1 MTQIIKQDSIDFNAL
16 IKNSTVL
23 TLDGQSKMIDT
34 LTKEFNEEE
43 ARWYIANL
51 YVYMNYHPTNDFPIN
66 LETLVKLVGF
76 AHKKNAKRT
85 LENNFIKDED
95 YKITVLPKEHGQFA
109 NEQVMLNVDT
119 FKNMC
124 MLVKTEKSKTIR
136 KYYVKLENIY
146 NKIIKEE
153 IENKDKLLENKNQ
166 EIQHKDKLLENNCEL
181 QRHNIL
187 LKEYS
192 NSNYYIVYLIKV
204 KTISDKKWV
213 LKIGESRM
221 GITNRY
227 KEHKSK
233 YPECIVLDVFLVKR
247 CKEFERFLHQRL
259 NGYRYKE
266 LSGHENE
273 NELFLVGE
281 ELSYSYIIKLIQDNI
296 RNYNDDLLEVQSLN
310 LEVERLKIENQK
322 LKLKNT
328 NDNITDIENLRNEIV
343 NLKEFIKDQF
353 KKIDIKL
360 NLKPT
365 NNFGEEYHANGPKVQ
380 QINPDTFEL
389 MKVYRNATEVI
400 NTLKIP
406 RSSLT
411 KAIKEN
417 TIYKNYRWSF
427 VETDQDE
434 NIVKINQTRELKKL
448 QNNGYIAKL
457 NKEKDTIL
465 NVYLD
470 RRTAC
475 ALNNYNSVAYLDSY
489 VKTGKPV
496 GDFYY
501 ILYENCDKKLQMTF
515 LAKIGKRDFL
525 LYKNGVGQFDK
536 DNNLLQEFTSK
547 YNCKTECGIGDKSLS
562 KAIITNTMYNGY
574 YYKYLEEKVV
584 L

>member
-1 MTQIIKQDSIDFNAL
+1 MIEEIKQDNNCI
-16 IKNSTVL
+16 
-23 TLDGQSKMIDT
+23 
-34 LTKEFNEEE
+34 
-43 ARWYIANL
+43 
-51 YVYMNYHPTNDFPIN
+51 
-66 LETLVKLVGF
+66 VKAF
-76 AHKKNAKRT
+76 
-85 LENNFIKDED
+85 ENNPISILQEDNDNKRVYYFKATDIGKALDLKNIHVSIQIYDED
-95 YKITVLPKEHGQFA
+95 EKVLRKAYDHKG
-109 NEQVMLNVDT
+109 NEQDT
-119 FKNMC
+119 TFLTSQGVYRLLYNSKKEIAKKFRKWAGAILDDLIFNQG
-124 MLVKTEKSKTIR
+124 KS
-136 KYYVKLENIY
+136 L
-146 NKIIKEE
+146 KEE
-153 IENKDKLLENKNQ
+153 IENSKKLLQEKNDEIQIKDKLLENK
-166 EIQHKDKLLENNCEL
+166 CEL

-187 LKEYS
+187 LKEYA

-204 KTISDKKWV
+204 KSINDKKWV

-247 CKEFERFLHQRL
+247 CKEFERFLHQTL

-281 ELSYSYIIKLIQDNI
+281 ELSYSYIIRLIQDNI
-296 RNYNDDLLEVQSLN
+296 KNFNDDLLEVQSLN
-310 LEVERLKIENQK
+310 LEVERLKIENQQ

-328 NDNITDIENLRNEIV
+328 NSSITDIENLRNEII

-353 KKIDIKL
+353 KCIDVKL

-365 NNFGEEYHANGPKVQ
+365 NNFGEDYHANGPKVQ
-380 QINPDTFEL
+380 QINPDTFDL
-389 MKVYRNATEVI
+389 IKVYRNATEVI

-411 KAIKEN
+411 KAINEN

-427 VETDQDE
+427 VEIDQDE
-434 NIVKINQTRELKKL
+434 NVVIIKPTRVLKKL

-475 ALNNYNSVAYLDSY
+475 ALNNYNSIAYLDSY

-501 ILYENCDKKLQMTF
+501 ILYENCDKNLQRSF

-574 YYKYLEEKVV
+574 CYKYLEEKMV

>member
-1 MTQIIKQDSIDFNAL
+1 MIEEIKQDNNCI
-16 IKNSTVL
+16 
-23 TLDGQSKMIDT
+23 
-34 LTKEFNEEE
+34 
-43 ARWYIANL
+43 
-51 YVYMNYHPTNDFPIN
+51 
-66 LETLVKLVGF
+66 VKAF
-76 AHKKNAKRT
+76 
-85 LENNFIKDED
+85 ENNPISILQEDNDNKRVYYFKATDIGKALDLKNIHVSIQIYDED
-95 YKITVLPKEHGQFA
+95 EKVLRKAYDHKG
-109 NEQVMLNVDT
+109 NEQDT
-119 FKNMC
+119 TFLTSQGVYRLLYNSKKEIAKKFRKWAGAILDDLIFNQG
-124 MLVKTEKSKTIR
+124 KS
-136 KYYVKLENIY
+136 L
-146 NKIIKEE
+146 KEE
-153 IENKDKLLENKNQ
+153 IENSKKLLQEKNDEIQIKDKQLEKNG
-166 EIQHKDKLLENNCEL
+166 EL
-181 QRHNIL
+181 QKHNIL
-187 LKEYS
+187 LKEYG
-192 NSNYYIVYLIKV
+192 NSKYYIVYLIKV

-233 YPECIVLDVFLVKR
+233 YSECIILDIFLVKR
-247 CKEFERFLHQRL
+247 CKEFERFLHQKL

-310 LEVERLKIENQK
+310 LEVERLKIENQQ

-328 NDNITDIENLRNEIV
+328 NSSITDIENLRNEIV

-353 KKIDIKL
+353 KNIDVKL
-360 NLKPT
+360 NLKQT
-365 NNFGEEYHANGPKVQ
+365 NNFGEDYHANGPKVQ

-389 MKVYRNATEVI
+389 IKVYRNATEVI

-411 KAIKEN
+411 KAIREN

-434 NIVKINQTRELKKL
+434 SVVTINPTRVLKKL

-475 ALNNYNSVAYLDSY
+475 ALNNYNSIAYLDSY

-501 ILYENCDKKLQMTF
+501 ILYENCDKNLQRSF

-562 KAIITNTMYNGY
+562 KALITNNMYNGY
-574 YYKYLEEKVV
+574 YYKYLEERLV

>member
-1 MTQIIKQDSIDFNAL
+1 MMEEIKTNNNCIVKAFENNPISILNEDIDNKKIYYFKASDIGRALNLTNIAVSIQHYDEDERVIRKAYDTTNREQDTIFLTSQGVYRLLYNSKKEMAKKFRKWAGNILDDII
-16 IKNSTVL
+16 
-23 TLDGQSKMIDT
+23 
-34 LTKEFNEEE
+34 FNESKE
-43 ARWYIANL
+43 L
-51 YVYMNYHPTNDFPIN
+51 
-66 LETLVKLVGF
+66 KL
-76 AHKKNAKRT
+76 
-85 LENNFIKDED
+85 
-95 YKITVLPKEHGQFA
+95 Q
-109 NEQVMLNVDT
+109 
-119 FKNMC
+119 
-124 MLVKTEKSKTIR
+124 
-136 KYYVKLENIY
+136 
-146 NKIIKEE
+146 

-166 EIQHKDKLLENNCEL
+166 EIENKDKLLENNCEL

-187 LKEYS
+187 LKEYG
-192 NSNYYIVYLIKV
+192 NSKYYIVYLIKV
-204 KTISDKKWV
+204 KSIDDKKWV

-233 YPECIVLDVFLVKR
+233 YPECIVLDIFLVKR
-247 CKEFERFLHQRL
+247 CKEFERFLHQTL
-259 NGYRYKE
+259 NGCRYKE

-328 NDNITDIENLRNEIV
+328 NDNSTDIENLRNEIV

-353 KKIDIKL
+353 KKIDVKL
-360 NLKPT
+360 NLKRT

-380 QINPDTFEL
+380 QINPDTFRL
-389 MKVYRNATEVI
+389 IKVYRNVTEVI

-411 KAIKEN
+411 KAIREN
-417 TIYKNYRWSF
+417 TIYKNSRWSF

-470 RRTAC
+470 RRTASM
-475 ALNNYNSVAYLDSY
+475 LNNYNSVAYLDDY

-496 GDFYY
+496 GDYY
-501 ILYENCDKKLQMTF
+501 YVLYEKCDTNLKKTF
-515 LAKIGKRDFL
+515 IEKIGKNDFL

-536 DNNLLQEFTSK
+536 DNNLLHEFTSK

-574 YYKYLEEKVV
+574 YYKYLEERLV

>member
-1 MTQIIKQDSIDFNAL
+1 MIEEIKQDNNCI
-16 IKNSTVL
+16 
-23 TLDGQSKMIDT
+23 
-34 LTKEFNEEE
+34 
-43 ARWYIANL
+43 
-51 YVYMNYHPTNDFPIN
+51 
-66 LETLVKLVGF
+66 VKAF
-76 AHKKNAKRT
+76 
-85 LENNFIKDED
+85 ENNPISILQEDNDNKRVYYFKATDIGKALDLKNIHVSIQIYDED
-95 YKITVLPKEHGQFA
+95 EKVLRKAYDHKG
-109 NEQVMLNVDT
+109 NEQDT
-119 FKNMC
+119 TFLTSQGVYRLLYN
-124 MLVKTEKSKTIR
+124 SKKEIAKKFR
-136 KYYVKLENIY
+136 KWAGAILDDLIFNQGKCL
-146 NKIIKEE
+146 KEE
-153 IENKDKLLENKNQ
+153 IENSKKLLQEKNDEIQIKDKQLEKNG
-166 EIQHKDKLLENNCEL
+166 EL
-181 QRHNIL
+181 QKHNIL
-187 LKEYS
+187 LKEYG
-192 NSNYYIVYLIKV
+192 NSKYYIVYLIKV

-233 YPECIVLDVFLVKR
+233 YSECIILDIFLVKR
-247 CKEFERFLHQRL
+247 CKEFERFLHQKL

-310 LEVERLKIENQK
+310 LEVERLKIENQQ

-328 NDNITDIENLRNEIV
+328 NSSITDIENLRNEIV

-353 KKIDIKL
+353 KNIDVKL
-360 NLKPT
+360 NLKQT
-365 NNFGEEYHANGPKVQ
+365 NNFGEDYHANGPKVQ
-380 QINPDTFEL
+380 QINSDTFDL
-389 MKVYRNATEVI
+389 IKVYRNATEVI

-411 KAIKEN
+411 KAINEN

-434 NIVKINQTRELKKL
+434 NVVKIKPTRVLKKL

-470 RRTAC
+470 RRTASM
-475 ALNNYNSVAYLDSY
+475 LNNYNSVAYLDDY
-489 VKTGKPV
+489 VKSGKPV
-496 GDFYY
+496 GDYY
-501 ILYENCDKKLQMTF
+501 YVLYENCDKNLQRLF

-525 LYKNGVGQFDK
+525 LYKNGVGQFDE
-536 DNNLLQEFTSK
+536 DNNLLKEFTSK

-562 KAIITNTMYNGY
+562 KALITNNMYNGY
-574 YYKYLEEKVV
+574 YYKYLEERLV

>member
-1 MTQIIKQDSIDFNAL
+1 MIEEIKTNNNCIVKAFENNPISILNEDIDNKKIYYFKASDIGRALNLTNIAVSIQHYDEDERVIRKAYDTTNREQDTIFLTSQGVYRLLYNSKKEMAKKFRKWAGNILDDII
-16 IKNSTVL
+16 
-23 TLDGQSKMIDT
+23 
-34 LTKEFNEEE
+34 FNESKE
-43 ARWYIANL
+43 L
-51 YVYMNYHPTNDFPIN
+51 
-66 LETLVKLVGF
+66 KL
-76 AHKKNAKRT
+76 
-85 LENNFIKDED
+85 
-95 YKITVLPKEHGQFA
+95 Q
-109 NEQVMLNVDT
+109 
-119 FKNMC
+119 
-124 MLVKTEKSKTIR
+124 
-136 KYYVKLENIY
+136 
-146 NKIIKEE
+146 

-166 EIQHKDKLLENNCEL
+166 EIENKDKLLENNCEL

-187 LKEYS
+187 LKEYG
-192 NSNYYIVYLIKV
+192 NSKYYIVYLIKV
-204 KTISDKKWV
+204 KSLDDKKWV

-233 YPECIVLDVFLVKR
+233 YSECIILDVFLVKR

-296 RNYNDDLLEVQSLN
+296 KNFNDDLLEVQSLN

-322 LKLKNT
+322 LKLEN
-328 NDNITDIENLRNEIV
+328 NNSSITDIENLRNEII

-353 KKIDIKL
+353 KNIDVKL
-360 NLKPT
+360 NLKQT

-389 MKVYRNATEVI
+389 IKVYRNATEVI

-411 KAIKEN
+411 KAINEN

-434 NIVKINQTRELKKL
+434 SVVTINPTRVLKKL

-470 RRTAC
+470 RRTASM
-475 ALNNYNSVAYLDSY
+475 LNNYNSVAYLDDY
-489 VKTGKPV
+489 VKSGKPV
-496 GDFYY
+496 GNYY
-501 ILYENCDKKLQMTF
+501 YVLYENCDKNLQLLF
-515 LAKIGKRDFL
+515 LEKIGKRDFL

-536 DNNLLQEFTSK
+536 DNNLLHEFTSK

-562 KAIITNTMYNGY
+562 KALITNNIYNGY
-574 YYKYLEEKVV
+574 YYKYLEERLV

>member
-1 MTQIIKQDSIDFNAL
+1 MSQMISPKSINFTEL
-16 IKNSTVL
+16 VKNSNTTL
-23 TLDGQSKMIDT
+23 TLGLQ
-34 LTKEFNEEE
+34 TKIVDKLNETFSEQE
-43 ARWYIANL
+43 QHWYVANL
-51 YVYMNYHPTNDFPIN
+51 YMYMNYHATNDYPIN
-66 LETLVKLVGF
+66 LDDVFKMIGF
-76 AHKKNAKRT
+76 ANKGNAMKT
-85 LENNFIKDED
+85 IKSNFVENED
-95 YKITVLPKEHGQFA
+95 YKTSLLPKEKSSWGGSGK
-109 NEQVMLNVDT
+109 EEIMLNIDT
-119 FKNMC
+119 FKNLC
-124 MLVKTEKSKTIR
+124 MIAKTDKGKEIR

-146 NKIIKEE
+146 NEIIKEE
-153 IENKDKLLENKNQ
+153 IQEQKTLLEN
-166 EIQHKDKLLENNCEL
+166 KDKLLENNCEL

-310 LEVERLKIENQK
+310 LEVELLKIENQK

-328 NDNITDIENLRNEIV
+328 NDNSTDIENLRNEIV

-353 KKIDIKL
+353 KKIDVKL
-360 NLKPT
+360 NLKQT
-365 NNFGEEYHANGPKVQ
+365 NNFGEEYHGNGPKVQ
-380 QINPDTFEL
+380 QINPDTFDL
-389 MKVYRNATEVI
+389 IKVYRNATEVI

-411 KAIKEN
+411 KAIREN

-427 VETDQDE
+427 VEIDQDE
-434 NIVKINQTRELKKL
+434 NVVNITPTRELKKL

-475 ALNNYNSVAYLDSY
+475 ALNNYNSIAYLDDY
-489 VKTGKPV
+489 VKTGKLV
-496 GDFYY
+496 GDYYY
-501 ILYENCDKKLQMTF
+501 ILYENCDTNLKKTF
-515 LAKIGKRDFL
+515 LEKIGKRDFL

-562 KAIITNTMYNGY
+562 KAIITNTIYNGY
-574 YYKYLEEKVV
+574 YYKYLEEKMV

>member
-1 MTQIIKQDSIDFNAL
+1 MIEEIKTNNNCIVKAFENNPISILNEDIDNKKIYYFKASDIGRALNLTNIAVSIQHYDEDERVIRKAYDTTNREQDTIFLTSQGVYRLLYNSKKEMAKKFRKWAGNILDDII
-16 IKNSTVL
+16 
-23 TLDGQSKMIDT
+23 
-34 LTKEFNEEE
+34 FNESKE
-43 ARWYIANL
+43 L
-51 YVYMNYHPTNDFPIN
+51 
-66 LETLVKLVGF
+66 KL
-76 AHKKNAKRT
+76 
-85 LENNFIKDED
+85 
-95 YKITVLPKEHGQFA
+95 Q
-109 NEQVMLNVDT
+109 
-119 FKNMC
+119 
-124 MLVKTEKSKTIR
+124 
-136 KYYVKLENIY
+136 
-146 NKIIKEE
+146 

-166 EIQHKDKLLENNCEL
+166 EIENKDKLLENNCEL

-187 LKEYS
+187 LKEYG
-192 NSNYYIVYLIKV
+192 NSKYYIVYLIKV
-204 KTISDKKWV
+204 KSLDDKKWV

-233 YPECIVLDVFLVKR
+233 YSECIILDVFLVKR

-296 RNYNDDLLEVQSLN
+296 KNFNDDLLEVQSLN

-322 LKLKNT
+322 LKLEN
-328 NDNITDIENLRNEIV
+328 NNSSITDIENLRNEII

-353 KKIDIKL
+353 KNIDVKL
-360 NLKPT
+360 NLKQT

-389 MKVYRNATEVI
+389 IKVYRNATEVI

-411 KAIKEN
+411 KAINEN

-434 NIVKINQTRELKKL
+434 SVVTINPTRVLKKL

-470 RRTAC
+470 RRTASM
-475 ALNNYNSVAYLDSY
+475 LNNYNSVAYLDDY
-489 VKTGKPV
+489 VKSGKPV
-496 GDFYY
+496 GDYY
-501 ILYENCDKKLQMTF
+501 YVLYENCDKNLQLLF
-515 LAKIGKRDFL
+515 LEKIGKRDFL

-536 DNNLLQEFTSK
+536 DNNLLHEFTSK

-562 KAIITNTMYNGY
+562 KALITNNIYNGY
-574 YYKYLEEKVV
+574 YYKYLEERLV

>member
-1 MTQIIKQDSIDFNAL
+1 MIEEIKQDNNCI
-16 IKNSTVL
+16 
-23 TLDGQSKMIDT
+23 
-34 LTKEFNEEE
+34 
-43 ARWYIANL
+43 
-51 YVYMNYHPTNDFPIN
+51 
-66 LETLVKLVGF
+66 VKAF
-76 AHKKNAKRT
+76 
-85 LENNFIKDED
+85 ENNPISILQEDNDNKRVYYFKATDIGKALDLKNIHVSIQIYDED
-95 YKITVLPKEHGQFA
+95 EKVLRKAYDHKG
-109 NEQVMLNVDT
+109 NEQDT
-119 FKNMC
+119 TFLTSQGVYRLLYNSKKEIAKKFRKWAGAILDDLIFKQG
-124 MLVKTEKSKTIR
+124 KS
-136 KYYVKLENIY
+136 L
-146 NKIIKEE
+146 KEE
-153 IENKDKLLENKNQ
+153 IENSKKLLQEKNDEIQIKDKQLEKNG
-166 EIQHKDKLLENNCEL
+166 EL
-181 QRHNIL
+181 QKHNIL
-187 LKEYS
+187 LKEYG
-192 NSNYYIVYLIKV
+192 NSKYYIVYLIKV
-204 KTISDKKWV
+204 KSLDDKKWV

-233 YPECIVLDVFLVKR
+233 YSECVILDVFLVKR

-281 ELSYSYIIKLIQDNI
+281 ELSYSYIIRLIQDNI
-296 RNYNDDLLEVQSLN
+296 KNFNDDLLEVQSLN

-322 LKLKNT
+322 LKLEN
-328 NDNITDIENLRNEIV
+328 NNSSITDIENLRNEII

-353 KKIDIKL
+353 KNIDVKL
-360 NLKPT
+360 NLKQT
-365 NNFGEEYHANGPKVQ
+365 NNFGEDYHANGPKVQ
-380 QINPDTFEL
+380 QINPDTFDL
-389 MKVYRNATEVI
+389 IKVYRNATEVI

-411 KAIKEN
+411 KAIREN

-427 VETDQDE
+427 VEIDQDE
-434 NIVKINQTRELKKL
+434 NVVNITQTRELKKL

-475 ALNNYNSVAYLDSY
+475 ALNNYNSIAYLDSY

-501 ILYENCDKKLQMTF
+501 ILYENCDKNLQRSF
-515 LAKIGKRDFL
+515 LEKIGKRDFL

-562 KAIITNTMYNGY
+562 KALITNNMYNGY
-574 YYKYLEEKVV
+574 YYKYLEERLV

>member
-1 MTQIIKQDSIDFNAL
+1 MIEEIKQDNNCI
-16 IKNSTVL
+16 
-23 TLDGQSKMIDT
+23 
-34 LTKEFNEEE
+34 
-43 ARWYIANL
+43 
-51 YVYMNYHPTNDFPIN
+51 
-66 LETLVKLVGF
+66 VKAF
-76 AHKKNAKRT
+76 
-85 LENNFIKDED
+85 ENNPISILQEDNDNKRVYYFKATDIGKALDLKNIHVSIQIYDED
-95 YKITVLPKEHGQFA
+95 EKVLRKAYDHKG
-109 NEQVMLNVDT
+109 NEQDT
-119 FKNMC
+119 TFLTSQGVYRLLYNSKKEIAKKFRKWASAILDDLIFNQG
-124 MLVKTEKSKTIR
+124 KS
-136 KYYVKLENIY
+136 L
-146 NKIIKEE
+146 KEE
-153 IENKDKLLENKNQ
+153 IENSKKLLQEKNDEIQIKDKQLEKNG
-166 EIQHKDKLLENNCEL
+166 EL
-181 QRHNIL
+181 QKHNIL

-204 KTISDKKWV
+204 KTISDKKCV

-310 LEVERLKIENQK
+310 LEVELLKIENQK

-328 NDNITDIENLRNEIV
+328 NDNSTDIENLRNEIV

-353 KKIDIKL
+353 KNIDVKL

-365 NNFGEEYHANGPKVQ
+365 NNFGEEYHGNGPKVQ

-400 NTLKIP
+400 NKLKIP

-411 KAIKEN
+411 KAIREN

-427 VETDQDE
+427 VEIDQDE
-434 NIVKINQTRELKKL
+434 NVVNITPTRELKKL

-470 RRTAC
+470 RRTASM
-475 ALNNYNSVAYLDSY
+475 LNNYNSVAYLDSY
-489 VKTGKPV
+489 VKTGKLV
-496 GDFYY
+496 GDYYY
-501 ILYENCDKKLQMTF
+501 ILYENCDTNLKKTF
-515 LAKIGKRDFL
+515 LEKIGKRDFL

-562 KAIITNTMYNGY
+562 KAIITNTIYNGY
-574 YYKYLEEKVV
+574 YYKYLEEKMV

>member
-1 MTQIIKQDSIDFNAL
+1 MIEEIKQDNNCI
-16 IKNSTVL
+16 
-23 TLDGQSKMIDT
+23 
-34 LTKEFNEEE
+34 
-43 ARWYIANL
+43 
-51 YVYMNYHPTNDFPIN
+51 
-66 LETLVKLVGF
+66 VKAF
-76 AHKKNAKRT
+76 
-85 LENNFIKDED
+85 ENNPISILQEDNDNKRVYYFKATDIGKALDLKNIHVSIQIYDED
-95 YKITVLPKEHGQFA
+95 EKVLRKAYDHKG
-109 NEQVMLNVDT
+109 NEQDT
-119 FKNMC
+119 TFLTSQGVYRLLYNSKKEIAKKFRKWAGAILDDLIFNQG
-124 MLVKTEKSKTIR
+124 KS
-136 KYYVKLENIY
+136 L
-146 NKIIKEE
+146 KEE
-153 IENKDKLLENKNQ
+153 IENSKKLLQEKNDEIQIKDKQLEKNG
-166 EIQHKDKLLENNCEL
+166 EL
-181 QRHNIL
+181 QKHNIL
-187 LKEYS
+187 LKEYG
-192 NSNYYIVYLIKV
+192 NSKYYIVYLIKV
-204 KTISDKKWV
+204 KSLDDKKWV

-233 YPECIVLDVFLVKR
+233 YSECVILDVFLVKR

-281 ELSYSYIIKLIQDNI
+281 ELSYSYIIRLIQDNI
-296 RNYNDDLLEVQSLN
+296 KNFNDDLLEVQSLN

-322 LKLKNT
+322 LKLEN
-328 NDNITDIENLRNEIV
+328 NNSSITDIENLRNEII

-353 KKIDIKL
+353 KNIDVKL
-360 NLKPT
+360 NLKQT
-365 NNFGEEYHANGPKVQ
+365 NNFGEDYHANGPKVQ
-380 QINPDTFEL
+380 QINPDTFDL
-389 MKVYRNATEVI
+389 IKVYRNATEVI

-411 KAIKEN
+411 KAIREN

-427 VETDQDE
+427 VEIDQDE
-434 NIVKINQTRELKKL
+434 NVVNITQTRELKKL

-475 ALNNYNSVAYLDSY
+475 ALNNYNSIAYLDSY

-501 ILYENCDKKLQMTF
+501 ILYENCDKNLQRSF
-515 LAKIGKRDFL
+515 LEKIGKRDFL

-562 KAIITNTMYNGY
+562 KALITNNMYNGY
-574 YYKYLEEKVV
+574 YYKYLEERLV

>member
-1 MTQIIKQDSIDFNAL
+1 MISPKSINFTEL
-16 IKNSTVL
+16 VKNSNTTL
-23 TLDGQSKMIDT
+23 TLGLQ
-34 LTKEFNEEE
+34 TKIVDKLNETFSEQE
-43 ARWYIANL
+43 QHWYVANL
-51 YVYMNYHPTNDFPIN
+51 YMYMNYHATNDYPIN
-66 LETLVKLVGF
+66 LDDVFKMIGF
-76 AHKKNAKRT
+76 ANKGNAMKT
-85 LENNFIKDED
+85 IKSNFVENED
-95 YKITVLPKEHGQFA
+95 YKTSLLPKEKSSWGGSGK
-109 NEQVMLNVDT
+109 EEIMLNTDT
-119 FKNMC
+119 FKNLC
-124 MLVKTEKSKTIR
+124 MIAKTNKGKEIR

-146 NKIIKEE
+146 NEIIKEE
-153 IENKDKLLENKNQ
+153 IQEQKILLENKDKQ
-166 EIQHKDKLLENNCEL
+166 LENNGEL
-181 QRHNIL
+181 QKHNL
-187 LKEYS
+187 LLREYG
-192 NSNYYIVYLIKV
+192 NSKYYIVYLIKV
-204 KTISDKKWV
+204 KSINNKAWV

-233 YPECIVLDVFLVKR
+233 YPECIILDVFLVKR
-247 CKEFERFLHQRL
+247 CKEFERFLHQNL
-259 NGYRYKE
+259 NGYRYKH

-310 LEVERLKIENQK
+310 LEVERLKIENRSLQ
-322 LKLKNT
+322 LQN
-328 NDNITDIENLRNEIV
+328 NNSSSTDKILENLRNEII

-353 KKIDIKL
+353 KNIDVKL

-365 NNFGEEYHANGPKVQ
+365 NNFGEDYHANGPKVQ

-389 MKVYRNATEVI
+389 IKVYRNATEVI

-411 KAIKEN
+411 KAIREN

-470 RRTAC
+470 RRTASM
-475 ALNNYNSVAYLDSY
+475 LNNYNSVAYLDDY
-489 VKTGKPV
+489 VKSGKPV
-496 GDFYY
+496 GDYY
-501 ILYENCDKKLQMTF
+501 YVLYENCDKELQRLF
-515 LAKIGKRDFL
+515 LAKIGKTDFI

-574 YYKYLEEKVV
+574 YYKYLEER
-584 L
+584 LIL